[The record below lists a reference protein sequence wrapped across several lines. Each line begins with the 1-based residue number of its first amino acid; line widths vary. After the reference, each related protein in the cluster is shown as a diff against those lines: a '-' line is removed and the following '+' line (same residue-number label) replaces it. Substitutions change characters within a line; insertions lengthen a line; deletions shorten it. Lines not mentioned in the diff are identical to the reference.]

1 MEQDVIDR
9 LEFYDEGD
17 GIEYEIWIDTK
28 LQTLYKIPIVPLE
41 VKRCWNKAEVLD
53 ETIKY

>member
-1 MEQDVIDR
+1 
-9 LEFYDEGD
+9 D

-28 LQTLYKIPIVPLE
+28 LQTLYKIPIE
-41 VKRCWNKAEVLD
+41 IKRYWNKAEVLD